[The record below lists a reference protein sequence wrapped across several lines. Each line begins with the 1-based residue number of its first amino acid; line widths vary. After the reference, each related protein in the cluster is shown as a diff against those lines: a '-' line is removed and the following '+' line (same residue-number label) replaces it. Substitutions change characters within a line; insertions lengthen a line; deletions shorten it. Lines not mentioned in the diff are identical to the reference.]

1 MTAPRRPLRV
11 ARMLLRSGQLC
22 LLLAMSACVLP
33 IAPEFQDP
41 PAAAN
46 YAPFFQDSD
55 PPIGTRVT
63 AAPDKLTT
71 FTLRI
76 SDPNLG
82 DNLHVR
88 FISDFP
94 PFTSNTR
101 VLQPDLLIP
110 HHADG
115 TPLSEP
121 VSQII
126 GCQRSTLSTLPSH
139 QIMAIVADRGFL
151 DSPPPPATPDLG
163 LLPSG
168 GLKAVAVWILD
179 QECP

>member
-1 MTAPRRPLRV
+1 
-11 ARMLLRSGQLC
+11 MLLRSGQLC

-46 YAPFFQDSD
+46 YAPFFQDSF
-55 PPIGTRVT
+55 PPLGSRVT
-63 AAPDKLTT
+63 AAPDKTTMFGLT
-71 FTLRI
+71 I

-82 DNLHVR
+82 DDLHVR
-88 FISDFP
+88 FISDYP

-101 VLQPDLLIP
+101 VLEPDLVIP
-110 HHADG
+110 HLAG
-115 TPLSEP
+115 GMPLSQS
-121 VSQII
+121 VSEII
-126 GCQRSTLSTLPSH
+126 GCKRSALSNLPSH

-151 DSPPPPATPDLG
+151 ESPPAPAATDLG

>member
-1 MTAPRRPLRV
+1 MTAPRRCPCV

-46 YAPFFQDSD
+46 YAPFFQFVD
-55 PPIGTRVT
+55 PPLGTRVT
-63 AAPDKLTT
+63 AAPDKVTT
-71 FTLRI
+71 FTLQI

-101 VLQPDLLIP
+101 VLEPDLTIP
-110 HHADG
+110 HRADG
-115 TPLSEP
+115 MPLSQSVTEM
-121 VSQII
+121 I
-126 GCQRSTLSTLPSH
+126 GCQLSTLSTLP
-139 QIMAIVADRGFL
+139 
-151 DSPPPPATPDLG
+151 
-163 LLPSG
+163 
-168 GLKAVAVWILD
+168 
-179 QECP
+179 

>member
-46 YAPFFQDSD
+46 YAPFFQFAD
-55 PPIGTRVT
+55 PPLGMRIT

-71 FTLRI
+71 FTLQI

-101 VLQPDLLIP
+101 VLQADLLIP
-110 HHADG
+110 HHVDG
-115 TPLSEP
+115 TPLSEQ

-139 QIMAIVADRGFL
+139 QIIAIVSDRGFM
-151 DSPPPPATPDLG
+151 DSPGPPAVPDLG
-163 LLPSG
+163 LVPTG